1 MPHRALHR
9 LLWTHIL
16 RALSVLLLFR
26 WPQHSRSE
34 MVLYAFPQLQGSTI
48 LVPGKSQFHDS
59 ASHSGA
65 PEAPV
70 IICMVVASNY
80 PLHAVPNSSFGNRY
94 FWDPKSSAK
103 TLVICQMPMLTL
115 GEGAARSFTSQ
126 SCADGKRLQR

>member
-1 MPHRALHR
+1 VLHRALHR
-9 LLWTHIL
+9 LLRPHVL
-16 RALSVLLLFR
+16 RALSVLLPSR
-26 WPQHSRSE
+26 WPQLSRSE
-34 MVLYAFPQLQGSTI
+34 MVLYEFPQLQGSTI

-80 PLHAVPNSSFGNRY
+80 PLHPVPYSSFGTRN
-94 FWDPKSSAK
+94 FWDPRISAK
-103 TLVICQMPMLTL
+103 TSVICKIPMLTL